1 MVDWMIEV
9 CSSFRCTQRAY
20 FLSIKL
26 FDQYLLK
33 ISTTGIV
40 LQNKD
45 VHAIGVTS
53 MYLASK
59 YEDIYPLH
67 SKVVSQKIAHGA
79 ITPQELIKT

>member
-1 MVDWMIEV
+1 M
-9 CSSFRCTQRAY
+9 
-20 FLSIKL
+20 
-26 FDQYLLK
+26 
-33 ISTTGIV
+33 STTGIV

-79 ITPQELIKT
+79 ITP